1 MLPLP
6 LPNLC
11 AEMLF
16 AIKHRLLNT
25 AFVVFA
31 KDDIDDFVFF
41 SEGSTEVWQNVFY
54 DHHSSILAIDM
65 NTLALLWVI
74 IDFELVAA
82 LALLLLSFSL
92 SSSFFS
98 QSSLSFEYQCQIFS
112 I

>member
-1 MLPLP
+1 MLPLS
-6 LPNLC
+6 LPTFC
-11 AEMLF
+11 VEMLLV
-16 AIKHRLLNT
+16 IKHGLLNT
-25 AFVVFA
+25 AFLVFA
-31 KDDIDDFVFF
+31 KYDIDDFVAL
-41 SEGSTEVWQNVFY
+41 SEESTEVWQNVFHNY
-54 DHHSSILAIDM
+54 RSSILAIDR

-74 IDFELVAA
+74 ADLELVAA